1 MDVDNSKLAEKMLLF
16 LYSFSQTGTEI
27 NINTFKRYI
36 YLYYMSKKFIENDDM
51 DSVVIVL
58 ERGNIQIASFDTIL
72 NDFESR
78 DYLICRD
85 NIITITDT
93 LKITVTGLLDHQGY
107 FSSLLKQIIPFVTLL
122 QSYDDQFVFTIFFSE
137 PTFTDASKR
146 NLRELKPQDSRLS
159 KLLIKFKEKIADEKI
174 DNYDI
179 LSHWMD
185 YVLKNYYELDGEK

>member
-93 LKITVTGLLDHQGY
+93 LKIAVMGLLDNQGY
-107 FSSLLKQIIPFVTLL
+107 FSSFEFGLTLIFL
-122 QSYDDQFVFTIFFSE
+122 SY
-137 PTFTDASKR
+137 
-146 NLRELKPQDSRLS
+146 LGYLS
-159 KLLIKFKEKIADEKI
+159 
-174 DNYDI
+174 
-179 LSHWMD
+179 
-185 YVLKNYYELDGEK
+185 